1 MNQLTLI
8 EMRKRLEVIIQAAH
22 SIGEASLIDG
32 FSQRSVIKEMQEI
45 EQYFNLV
52 KLDLDSL

>member
-1 MNQLTLI
+1 
-8 EMRKRLEVIIQAAH
+8 MRKRLEVIIQAAH

-52 KLDLDSL
+52 KLDLDSLWDK